1 MNSYVQTCA
10 GLYLKTESGQSVG
23 KCPNTK
29 TFGKCPNTKILPLI
43 FLRMAT
49 VNSIVFFFFLIK
61 IASPNPTHP
70 HFSDHIAK

>member
-49 VNSIVFFFFLIK
+49 VNSIVFFFF
-61 IASPNPTHP
+61 
-70 HFSDHIAK
+70 